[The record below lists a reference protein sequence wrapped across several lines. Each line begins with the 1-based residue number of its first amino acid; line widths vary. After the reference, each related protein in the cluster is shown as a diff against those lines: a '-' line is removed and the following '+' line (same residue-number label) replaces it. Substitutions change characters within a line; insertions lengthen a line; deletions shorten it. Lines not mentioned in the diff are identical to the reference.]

1 MATTT
6 KKTAMDCVKLARDPK
21 RPHLKDFIRYVCDD
35 FEELHGDRLVND
47 DRGLVGGFGTI
58 GGKSV
63 LVLGHNKGAT
73 VEENMEANFGMANPD
88 GYRK

>member
-6 KKTAMDCVKLARDPK
+6 KKTAMDCVKLARDPQ
-21 RPHLKDFIRYVCDD
+21 RPHLKDFIQCVCDD

-58 GGKSV
+58 
-63 LVLGHNKGAT
+63 
-73 VEENMEANFGMANPD
+73 D
-88 GYRK
+88 GDL